1 MSRIITGFF
10 SRRKVVSCEH
20 FRMKKRLRNSHRRKY
35 FRRMTI
41 KTISTI
47 AIAEGISYITF
58 AITMPLKYGLDI
70 LWPNK
75 IVGWAHGVLFI
86 LYLYAMWVGSRKYG
100 WSMRNTLIA
109 LAASLIPF
117 LPFWVEKR
125 IIRNEV

>member
-1 MSRIITGFF
+1 
-10 SRRKVVSCEH
+10 
-20 FRMKKRLRNSHRRKY
+20 
-35 FRRMTI
+35 MTI

-58 AITMPLKYGLDI
+58 AITMPLKYGFDI

-75 IVGWAHGVLFI
+75 IVGWVHGALFI
-86 LYLYAMWVGSRKYG
+86 LYIYAMWVGSRKYQ
-100 WSMRNTLIA
+100 WTRMNTLIA

-125 IIRNEV
+125 IIRKDA